1 MLVMTSRRSQRQLGC
16 LGHDARRASRAVGP
30 GMSSVGRSRI
40 VLDTHG
46 RRPPPRESTRPFI
59 CYDHGMNVSVE
70 DIEKDPRAY
79 FHRVL
84 EGETVVVFEK
94 DNAVAEMRPLA
105 KRAGKRPM
113 GLAKG
118 DFVVPDDFNDPLPE
132 DVLQLFES
140 E

>member
-1 MLVMTSRRSQRQLGC
+1 MDRVRHLWE
-16 LGHDARRASRAVGP
+16 AVFFWKNA
-30 GMSSVGRSRI
+30 
-40 VLDTHG
+40 
-46 RRPPPRESTRPFI
+46 RPFI
-59 CYDHGMNVSVE
+59 CYDHQMNVSVE

-79 FHRVL
+79 LHRVL
-84 EGETVVVFEK
+84 EGETVVVFER
-94 DNAVAEMRPLA
+94 DRPVAEMRPLA

-132 DVLQLFES
+132 DVLQLFEG